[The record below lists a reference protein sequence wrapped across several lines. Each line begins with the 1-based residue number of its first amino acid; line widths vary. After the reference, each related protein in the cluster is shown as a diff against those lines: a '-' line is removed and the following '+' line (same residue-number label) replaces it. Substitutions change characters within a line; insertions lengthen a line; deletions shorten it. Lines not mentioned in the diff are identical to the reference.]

1 MYLHHDIFLPLHIQ
15 ILLSKQDTDE
25 TTNKELESLF
35 SNGIFFITFFF
46 FQIHMSFDKA
56 CLDFGF
62 GANGN
67 LIKQDRSFNNGT
79 KKG

>member
-1 MYLHHDIFLPLHIQ
+1 
-15 ILLSKQDTDE
+15 
-25 TTNKELESLF
+25 
-35 SNGIFFITFFF
+35 
-46 FQIHMSFDKA
+46 MSFDKA